1 MTGVD
6 VKQKQIIT
14 ERIKE
19 QLAWDNRIL
28 SSNINVEVFDGTV
41 KLTGEVPNYST
52 RIAAEEDAL
61 SIPGVKQVE
70 NNLQV
75 SGPQETSIPTDK
87 EIKKFIENMIR
98 IDPRID
104 YEKVSVSVENGIVS
118 LNGTVNAFWKKEQA
132 ESYAHR
138 VTGVIDVANNINV
151 DRSPELS
158 DEEIKAE
165 IQNAFKRNILMDAD
179 DIIVDVLNGEVNLS
193 GFVPSYTAKMKARQ
207 IANYTSGVVNIINHL
222 EVR

>member
-1 MTGVD
+1 MAQVD
-6 VKQKQIIT
+6 AKQKRIIT

-19 QLAWDNRIL
+19 QFAWDNRIL
-28 SSNINVEVFDGTV
+28 PSNIDVEIIDGMV
-41 KLTGEVPNYST
+41 KLTGDVPNYSS

-61 SIPGVKQVE
+61 SISGVKHVE

-75 SGPQETSIPTDK
+75 KGPDETGIPTDK
-87 EIKKFIENMIR
+87 EIKSFIENMLR

-104 YEKVSVSVENGIVS
+104 YDSISVSVNNGKVT
-118 LNGTVNAFWKKEQA
+118 LNGALNALWKKEQA

-138 VTGVIDVANNINV
+138 VTGVVEVANNINV
-151 DRSPELS
+151 SIIPELS
-158 DEEIKAE
+158 DEEIKEE
-165 IQNAFKRNILMDAD
+165 IQNALKRNILMDAD
-179 DIIVDVLNGEVNLS
+179 DITIDVQNGVVNLS

-207 IANYTSGVVNIINHL
+207 IANYTKGVVNIINHL